1 MPSRLY
7 DMLKI
12 VRGDSYLRDT
22 EGLGKYFQVEN
33 RRTFE
38 APPVKTAIERMQSSD

>member
-1 MPSRLY
+1 MDAGPVPSRLY

-12 VRGDSYLRDT
+12 VRGDSYLPDT

-33 RRTFE
+33 RRHLCE
-38 APPVKTAIERMQSSD
+38 YARGEL